1 MDYDYSRPERSET
14 TMDWNRPEKNKLRSV
29 TTLRWGTFL
38 LISIA
43 SIYIAQKSH
52 AKFATKHSENL
63 QKIEVLK
70 QLQAEAQEL
79 NIRASQ
85 SLSAE
90 TALPNLTKKHIGT
103 FAKLNVET
111 DGVRIAI
118 TNAPPDAV
126 GRWLAEVRSS
136 TNFRLASAQLS
147 RSGGKL
153 NGELK
158 LTQ

>member
-1 MDYDYSRPERSET
+1 MDCDYSRLEGSESI
-14 TMDWNRPEKNKLRSV
+14 MDWNQPGENRLRNV
-29 TTLRWGTFL
+29 TTFKWGTFL
-38 LISIA
+38 LISIV
-43 SIYIAQKSH
+43 SIFIAQKSH
-52 AKFATKHSENL
+52 TKFATKHSENL

-70 QLQAEAQEL
+70 QLQAEAREL

-85 SLSAE
+85 NLSTE
-90 TALPNLTKKHIGT
+90 TTLPNLTKKHIGI

-111 DGVRIAI
+111 DGVRVAI
-118 TNAPPDAV
+118 TNAPPDTV

-147 RSGGKL
+147 RSSGKL

>member
-1 MDYDYSRPERSET
+1 MDYDYSRPEGSET

-29 TTLRWGTFL
+29 TTLKWGTFL
-38 LISIA
+38 LISVA

-52 AKFATKHSENL
+52 LKFATKHSENL

-85 SLSAE
+85 NLSAE

-103 FAKLNVET
+103 FAKSNVET

-118 TNAPPDAV
+118 TNAPLDAV

>member
-1 MDYDYSRPERSET
+1 MDCDYSRPEGSET
-14 TMDWNRPEKNKLRSV
+14 AMDWNQPEKNKLRNV
-29 TTLRWGTFL
+29 TAIKWGTFL

-52 AKFATKHSENL
+52 AKFAIKHSENL

-70 QLQAEAQEL
+70 QLQAEAQKL

-85 SLSAE
+85 NLSAE
-90 TALPNLTKKHIGT
+90 TALPNLTKKHIDN
-103 FAKLNVET
+103 FAKLSVET
-111 DGVRIAI
+111 DGVRVAI

-126 GRWLAEVRSS
+126 GGWLAEVRSS

-147 RSGGKL
+147 RSSGKL